1 MIFLTSKAIDRA
13 AKAVRIQTTKFSTL
27 TQKLAPVTMFMLAVF
42 AASLAGAQG
51 NSGND
56 HSPGIAAISICSPTG
71 TGTGMQ
77 VQGYCPT
84 GTFDTQQEVL
94 GPGGVGSVNRNVAL
108 GVGAVPD
115 EHSTVFAPGTLGA
128 NNDYLFFLATPEGGH
143 GEIGM
148 SVLSGGNG
156 PNNYG
161 AWSLD
166 FPYADGYG
174 YYGAVGFGQ
183 VFNPSSRGG
192 ICPTVADETQQ
203 DQTFDMH
210 YAAGGS
216 VVTDPTSPPGS
227 LLLVYEG
234 TNSCRGNPGITG
246 QPTGPIFD
254 NDDYISLGIATSVD
268 YGKDWPT
275 YRPTP
280 PTFDRFF
287 MPDVNPT
294 QGPNKAIGA
303 WGSNVCMGNDCITTP
318 PAFYGRYPVVT
329 PPIPLSTFVTQGMQ
343 TGGKY
348 GEGEISGFVDD
359 VGGNKMPF
367 LYVNWSHVNVA
378 QAQLNGGSGLLQFLK
393 WNGTQFSPTS
403 KGIGGAE
410 VSVLPS
416 AGAFANCEDPG
427 QNRFGSSISYVDS
440 TQQYLLTFV
449 CVSKGDPNPQNGE
462 PVTTTKGAAWF
473 YSTSYDLT
481 TQSWSAPSEIQG
493 TWNTFGPC
501 ESGPNDPYYNGWYPT
516 FVSLGKKPGHLSMT
530 GYVFYLVG
538 CQGGGTPGG
547 RIFSSRAFTITK
559 AVSPGQ

>member
-1 MIFLTSKAIDRA
+1 MIFSTNDAIGRA
-13 AKAVRIQTTKFSTL
+13 AKALPSQTLKIKPKVRQFMAIAIAP
-27 TQKLAPVTMFMLAVF
+27 LAIGLCLA
-42 AASLAGAQG
+42 AAEAQ
-51 NSGND
+51 
-56 HSPGIAAISICSPTG
+56 HPPGIGSISICSPVNTG
-71 TGTGMQ
+71 NLQ
-77 VQGYCPT
+77 QGSC
-84 GTFDTQQEVL
+84 GFFSMFDTQQPVG
-94 GPGGVGSVNRNVAL
+94 GPNGAVSVNQSTL

-115 EHSTVFAPGTLGA
+115 EHSTVFAPGTLGS
-128 NNDYLFFLATPEGGH
+128 NRDYLFFVASAEGGH

-148 SVLSGGNG
+148 SVLSGAKGPDKNG
-156 PNNYG
+156 S
-161 AWSLD
+161 WSLD
-166 FPYADGYG
+166 LPYADGYG
-174 YYGAVGFGQ
+174 FYGPGDFGQ
-183 VFNPSSRGG
+183 VFNPSSRGSM
-192 ICPTVADETQQ
+192 CPTVADVTQQ

-234 TNSCRGNPGITG
+234 TNSCSGNPGVAG

-254 NDDYISLGIATSVD
+254 NDDYISLGIATSID

-280 PTFDRFF
+280 PTFDRFY

-294 QGPNKAIGA
+294 QGPNKATGA

-329 PPIPLSTFVTQGMQ
+329 PPIPLSYFVTHGLQ

-359 VGGNKMPF
+359 VGGNKMPY

-378 QAQLNGGSGLLQFLK
+378 QAQLNGGSALLQFSK
-393 WNGTQFSPTS
+393 WNGTQFSSTS
-403 KGIGGAE
+403 MGIGGAE

-416 AGAFANCEDPG
+416 GAFANCEDSS

-449 CVSKGDPNPQNGE
+449 CVSMGDPNPQNGE
-462 PVTTTKGAAWF
+462 PVSTTKGAAWF

-481 TQSWSAPSEIQG
+481 TESWSAPSEIQG

-516 FVSLGKKPGHLSMT
+516 FMSLGKKPGHLSMT